1 MFSTLRSRF
10 SLVFAL
16 LITIVLCM
24 SAVMMFLVA
33 RSIPIR
39 TTNIRLQEL
48 SRIIYARE
56 EIAGLPAARQAAL
69 LQRLAD
75 FNNVRILIADSDGV
89 VRYDSAAGTLPAVE
103 RIPPP
108 RRPDL
113 DSENIPGGTFRDANR
128 RPWQYILRPIDEQFT
143 LVLAA
148 PQPRIQSLSI
158 LTDDLLPPLLW
169 VAGFTLLL
177 AVLLAGLTARWVSHP
192 LGRIVTATRQ
202 VPDGQL
208 TRIPETGPQ
217 EVRQLARAFNEM
229 NAQVAAGK
237 RSQQDFVANVSHELK
252 TPLTA
257 IQGFAQAIVDG
268 TAATGEEVN
277 HAAGIIY
284 NEAGRMHRLV
294 LDLLD
299 LARIE
304 GGAFSF
310 HQDPVDLSGLLENLL
325 LKFDPLAKE
334 MGVDL
339 ILEHGALPIVR
350 GDGDRL
356 MQVFTNLLDNA
367 IKHSPS
373 ESRVQIRAE
382 RLDPFVQIHFI
393 DSGPGIPPEE
403 QERIFERFY
412 QLDKARARTGLSGFG
427 LGLAIAQE
435 IARAHGGEILLESG
449 SGRGS
454 DFVVKL
460 PFTSKMNAD

>member
-10 SLVFAL
+10 SVMFAL
-16 LITIVLCM
+16 LIAIVLCM
-24 SAVMMFLVA
+24 AAAMMLLLA

-56 EIAGLPAARQAAL
+56 DIAGLEPARQAAV

-75 FNNVRILIADSDGV
+75 LNNIRILIAGPEGEIL
-89 VRYDSAAGTLPAVE
+89 YDSGAGVLPKIN

-108 RRPDL
+108 SLPDRNNN
-113 DSENIPGGTFRDANR
+113 SFPGGTFRDANR
-128 RPWQYILRPIDEQFT
+128 RPWQYILRPIDDRMT

-148 PQPRIQSLSI
+148 PQPRIQSLTI

-177 AVLLAGLTARWVSHP
+177 AILLAGLTARWVSRP
-192 LGRIVTATRQ
+192 LDQIVSATRQ
-202 VPDGQL
+202 VPDGRF
-208 TRIPETGPQ
+208 TPIEETGPL

-268 TAATGEEVN
+268 TAATGAEIRQ
-277 HAAGIIY
+277 AAAVIHG
-284 NEAGRMHRLV
+284 ESGRMHRLV

-304 GGAFSF
+304 GGTLTF
-310 HQDPVDLSGLLENLL
+310 DREPVELSALLENLVA
-325 LKFDPLAKE
+325 KFTPIAQE
-334 MGVDL
+334 ARIEL
-339 ILEHGALPIVR
+339 IHTQTALPILY

-367 IKHSPS
+367 IKHSPES
-373 ESRVQIRAE
+373 SRVEVRAE
-382 RLDPFVQIHFI
+382 QHGSDILVHFI
-393 DSGPGIPPEE
+393 DSGRGIPAAE

-412 QLDKARARTGLSGFG
+412 QLDKARARSKYPGFG

-435 IARAHGGEILLESG
+435 IAHAHGGEILLESG

-460 PFTSKMNAD
+460 PFT